1 MVAYN
6 FQGRFADLVE
16 AGQKCQTIR
25 QKARCKPG
33 DRLQL
38 YTGMR
43 TKACRKLRDAV
54 CTHVQPLTLPLRD
67 NPLITDA
74 FARADGFK
82 DSKEM
87 QAWFYDRYK
96 KWIFEGF
103 LIRWNEY
110 PVGEK
115 K

>member
-6 FQGRFADLVE
+6 FQSQFAELVE
-16 AGQKCQTIR
+16 TGKKCQTIR
-25 QKARCKPG
+25 PKARCKPG
-33 DRLQL
+33 DKLQL

-43 TKACRKLRDAV
+43 TKACRKLRDAI
-54 CTHVQPLTLPLRD
+54 CTHVFPITMPLRD

-74 FARADGFK
+74 FAQVDGFK

-87 QAWFYDRYK
+87 QAWFFKRYGQA
-96 KWIFEGF
+96 IFSGF
-103 LIRWNEY
+103 LIKWNEY
-110 PVGEK
+110 SEDK